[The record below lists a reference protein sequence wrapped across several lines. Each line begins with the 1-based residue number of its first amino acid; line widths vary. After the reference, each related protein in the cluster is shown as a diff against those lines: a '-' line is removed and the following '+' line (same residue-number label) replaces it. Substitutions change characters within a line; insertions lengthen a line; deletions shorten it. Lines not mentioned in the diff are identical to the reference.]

1 MTGAKDS
8 LDYIQFILSNNY
20 KKNYKIINKHLK
32 DKYGKSLEVGFKSQ
46 WYERLFF
53 RRNEIKNFDEPETQ
67 KKW

>member
-32 DKYGKSLEVGFKSQ
+32 DKYGRIKQKSRSWIQKSM
-46 WYERLFF
+46 
-53 RRNEIKNFDEPETQ
+53 IQ
-67 KKW
+67 KVVF